1 MKKIIA
7 ILCLAAFSGSA
18 MAAPLASAL
27 RTETSV
33 VSKMDKDKDK
43 DKDKKKKSE
52 KACCSKDAAG
62 AKSCHDGE
70 KSGAA
75 ATGSSAAGST
85 EKKACCSKDAK
96 SCDKDKKHAEPAK

>member
-33 VSKMDKDKDK
+33 VSKLDKDK

-62 AKSCHDGE
+62 AKSCHDGA

-75 ATGSSAAGST
+75 ATGANAAGST